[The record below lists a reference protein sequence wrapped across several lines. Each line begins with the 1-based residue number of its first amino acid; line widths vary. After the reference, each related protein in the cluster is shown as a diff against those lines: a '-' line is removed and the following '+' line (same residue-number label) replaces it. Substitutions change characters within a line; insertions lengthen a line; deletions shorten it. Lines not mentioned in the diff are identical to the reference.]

1 MMMSDGNATREQL
14 GGLYGEDRLYYQAL
28 MLQEVFANSR
38 VSQQMQSALEQFRG
52 RRRPRP

>member
-1 MMMSDGNATREQL
+1 MMSDGNATREQL
-14 GGLYGEDRLYYQAL
+14 GGLHGEDRLYYQAL

-38 VSQQMQSALEQFRG
+38 VSQQMQLALEQFRG